1 MKNAARDRIDAIR
14 HLVKTHKICDQ
25 LTLVT
30 LLKSE
35 FGIAANQT
43 VVSRDLRKL
52 NVVKCNRAGQLVY
65 ELPKKD
71 VTEEILQLA
80 IVDIIHNESMIVIK
94 TQPALAA
101 FVGDQ
106 IDACSDLPILG
117 CLAGE
122 NAVFVTPESMS
133 SIHETYLALCNKMN
147 FKIEE

>member
-1 MKNAARDRIDAIR
+1 MKDTARDRIEAIR
-14 HLVKTHKICDQ
+14 HLVKTHTICDQ

-30 LLKSE
+30 LLKTE
-35 FGIAANQT
+35 FGIVTNQT

-52 NVVKCNRAGQLVY
+52 NVIKCDRDGQLVY
-65 ELPKKD
+65 ELPKKS

-80 IVDIIHNESMIVIK
+80 IVDIKHNGSMIVIK

-106 IDACSDLPILG
+106 IDACADLPILG

-122 NAVFVTPESMS
+122 NTVFVTPESVTC
-133 SIHETYLALCNKMN
+133 IHEAYLALCQKMN
-147 FKIEE
+147 IKES